1 MNNDIFAFMLPDNN
15 DCDQGCDEELMR
27 MKLKKLNGIVC
38 MNKKIINFNDDSN
51 IQNMFKS

>member
-38 MNKKIINFNDDSN
+38 MNKKIINFNDDGN